1 MVDHDSESIRISS
14 VTTTGISAAT
24 DLEDAPPPS
33 PRKKPSRKE
42 RVVLGQQTLAEVW
55 ADMSKTTLPSWIGRA
70 PPKLGDGRHG
80 KLSADQWRTAC
91 TVNLVITLVRL
102 WGLYPSD
109 HRKHQM
115 LVNFMDLVTACK
127 LAMMRRTTPQRI
139 KQFQQHM
146 HRYLETTK
154 VLYVYSA
161 LTPNHHLSL
170 HLPRLFE
177 NFGPPHAWMCF
188 VFERS
193 LRWLKFI
200 KTSNK
205 FGKSPNSSGRCCAAS
220 LTLRLGELEQTLLTR
235 FCMSQDIRIQMQT
248 ANLPPILSH
257 LPLAFSKALGSDTR
271 GTFWN
276 DLWAFAP
283 EEQFAVLS
291 KSKEAPLPAWIRKKL
306 TKGDLRGI
314 AARPHCP
321 SVCMT
326 LESLT
331 FSGMQFSTATN
342 SLGNSYIVF
351 SRRDGNGQP
360 WLAGSIQMIFHLRID
375 ETTHGPFFVVKPY
388 LPLNAEDAQFDPYRK
403 FLLAAGQLVY
413 EECGDLLV
421 CALEEVSCHFVHT
434 PYNCPNIPKPCIHV
448 LPLDRVRAVFLT
460 RYWIS
465 TNVRLLLDVTGIGL
479 GRQIC
484 DDCRRT

>member
-1 MVDHDSESIRISS
+1 MIISS
-14 VTTTGISAAT
+14 TTTTESSAAT
-24 DLEDAPPPS
+24 YDHNQDSISLAEELEDAPPPG
-33 PRKKPSRKE
+33 PQKKPSRKE

-70 PPKLGDGRHG
+70 PPRLGDGRHG

-102 WGLYPSD
+102 WGLKPSD
-109 HRKHQM
+109 HRQYRM

-127 LAMMRRTTPQRI
+127 LAMMRKMTPQHI
-139 KQFQQHM
+139 GQFQQHM

-177 NFGPPHAWMCF
+177 NFGPPHAWNCF
-188 VFERS
+188 VFERC

-205 FGKSPNSSGRCCAAS
+205 FGESPISLGHCCTAL
-220 LTLRLGELEQTLLTR
+220 LTSQIGELEQTLLTR
-235 FCMSQDIRIQMQT
+235 FCMSQDIRILMQT
-248 ANLPPILSH
+248 TNLPPILGH
-257 LPLAFSKALGSDTR
+257 LQLAFSKALESYTR

-276 DLWAFAP
+276 DLWAFTP
-283 EEQFAVLS
+283 EEQFIALS
-291 KSKEAPLPAWIRKKL
+291 KSKEAPLPRWIREELKKGNL
-306 TKGDLRGI
+306 GGI
-314 AARPHCP
+314 AARHCP
-321 SVCMT
+321 SVYLTM
-326 LESLT
+326 ESLT
-331 FSGMQFSTATN
+331 FRGMRFSIATN

-351 SRRDGNGQP
+351 NRKPGNSEP
-360 WLAGSIQMIFHLRID
+360 WSAGSIQMIFHLRID
-375 ETTHGPFFVVKPY
+375 ETTRGPFFVIKPY
-388 LPLNAEDAQFDPYRK
+388 LPLNMEDSRFDPYRK

-421 CALEEVSCHFVHT
+421 CTLEDVLCHFAHT
-434 PYNCPNIPKPCIHV
+434 PYKCPKIPKQCIHV
-448 LPLDRVRAVFLT
+448 LPLDRVHAIFFPH
-460 RYWIS
+460 I
-465 TNVRLLLDVTGIGL
+465 
-479 GRQIC
+479 
-484 DDCRRT
+484 